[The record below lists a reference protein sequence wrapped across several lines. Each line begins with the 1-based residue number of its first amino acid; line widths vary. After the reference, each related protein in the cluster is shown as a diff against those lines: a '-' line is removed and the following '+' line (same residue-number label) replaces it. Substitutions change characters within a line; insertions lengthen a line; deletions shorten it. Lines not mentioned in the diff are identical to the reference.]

1 VKTDVSSWNELLKG
15 KVALVTGASRGLGR
29 ADALALAEAG
39 ADVVITDILI
49 ESDENVKEE
58 AKRIGP
64 LAQVMESTKVVY
76 AEKTAKE
83 IQAMG
88 RRSFAVKMD
97 VTNREQVQDV
107 VKRVVEEFG
116 RIDILVN
123 NAGTLD
129 HTAQLEKQKD
139 ELWERDLNVNL
150 TGAYNCAKA
159 VWPYMKEQGWGRIIN
174 MASIVGVIG
183 GFGQTS
189 YATTK
194 GGLLAFTKS
203 LALEGARY
211 GITVN
216 AIVPGI
222 INTEAFRM
230 GNPKMNE
237 RMIQRVPFRRPGE
250 PEDVAN
256 AIVFLA
262 SDKAKYITG
271 IGLHVTG
278 GIELFTF

>member
-1 VKTDVSSWNELLKG
+1 MSSWAELLKG
-15 KVALVTGASRGLGR
+15 KVAVVTGASRGIGR

-49 ESDENVKEE
+49 ESDEESRAMAQKY
-58 AKRIGP
+58 GP
-64 LAQVMESTKVVY
+64 LSQVMHSTKVVY

-88 RRSFAVKMD
+88 RRSLAIKMD
-97 VTNREQVQDV
+97 VTDREQVKEV
-107 VKRVVEEFG
+107 FARVKEEFG
-116 RIDILVN
+116 SIDILVN

-129 HTAQLEKQKD
+129 HISQIEKQND
-139 ELWERDLNVNL
+139 DLWERDLKVNL
-150 TGAYNCAKA
+150 TGAYNCTKA

-174 MASIVGVIG
+174 MSSVAGTLG
-183 GFGQTS
+183 GFGQAS
-189 YATTK
+189 YSATK
-194 GGLLAFTKS
+194 GALLSFTKS
-203 LALEGARY
+203 MALEGARY

-237 RMIQRVPFRRPGE
+237 RMIQRTAFKRPGE
-250 PEDVAN
+250 PEDIAN
-256 AIVFLA
+256 AITFLC

-271 IGLHVTG
+271 IGLNVSG

>member
-1 VKTDVSSWNELLKG
+1 MSSWANMLEG
-15 KVALVTGASRGLGR
+15 KVAVVTGASRGLGR

-49 ESDENVKEE
+49 ESDDDSKQE
-58 AKRIGP
+58 AQKLGP
-64 LAQVMESTKVVY
+64 LSQVLQSTKVVY
-76 AEKTAKE
+76 AEKTAQE

-88 RRSFAVKMD
+88 RRSFAIKMD
-97 VTNREQVQDV
+97 VTDLEQVKEV
-107 VKRVVEEFG
+107 FAKVKEEFG
-116 RIDILVN
+116 SLDILVN

-129 HTAQLEKQKD
+129 HTAQIEKQRD
-139 ELWERDLNVNL
+139 DFWERDLKVNL

-174 MASIVGVIG
+174 MASVAGTLG
-183 GFGQTS
+183 GFGQSS
-189 YATTK
+189 YSTTK
-194 GGLLAFTKS
+194 SGLLGFTKS
-203 LALEGARY
+203 LALEGARH
-211 GITVN
+211 GINVN

-222 INTEAFRM
+222 IATEAFKM

-237 RMIQRVPFRRPGE
+237 RMIERTAFKRPGE
-250 PEDVAN
+250 PEDIAN
-256 AIVFLA
+256 AITFLC

-271 IGLHVTG
+271 IGLNVSG

>member
-1 VKTDVSSWNELLKG
+1 MSSWAELLKG
-15 KVALVTGASRGLGR
+15 KVAVVTGASRGLGR

-49 ESDENVKEE
+49 ESDENIKEE

-64 LAQVMESTKVVY
+64 IAQVMQSTNVVY
-76 AEKTAKE
+76 AEKTAQE

-88 RRSFAVKMD
+88 RRSFAIKMD
-97 VTNREQVQDV
+97 VTRREQVNEVMAQ
-107 VKRVVEEFG
+107 VKEEFG

-129 HTAQLEKQKD
+129 HTSQIENQKD
-139 ELWERDLNVNL
+139 ELWERDLKVNL
-150 TGAYNCAKA
+150 TGAYNCSKA
-159 VWPYMKEQGWGRIIN
+159 VWPYMKAQGWGRIIN

-183 GFGQTS
+183 GFGQAS

-194 GGLLAFTKS
+194 GGLLSFTKS
-203 LALEGARY
+203 LALEGARH

-222 INTEAFRM
+222 IATEAFKM

-237 RMIQRVPFRRPGE
+237 RMIQRTAFRRPGE